1 MKLRLV
7 TVIGILAFAV
17 LAAAAADT
25 AKPIQSVAAFD
36 RLMQMSGEWESKDSA
51 GKKSHIR
58 YEVVSGGSAVV
69 ERFVSDAMGAD
80 NAMETVYYLDGNRLL
95 LTHYCMAHN
104 QPRMQA
110 ESFDSST
117 GELKF
122 AFLDA
127 TGLSSP
133 NAGHMHSVSMRFV
146 DSNHVNA
153 DWNFFQDGK
162 LKTTESVQYTR
173 VK

>member
-1 MKLRLV
+1 MKLRLAA
-7 TVIGILAFAV
+7 TIGILAAAV
-17 LAAAAADT
+17 LTAASDT
-25 AKPIQSVAAFD
+25 PKPIQSTAAFD
-36 RLMQMSGEWESKDSA
+36 RLKQMAGEWESKDSA

-69 ERFVSDAMGAD
+69 ERYVSDAMGPD
-80 NAMETVYYLDGNRLL
+80 NAMETVYYLDGDRLL

-110 ESFDSST
+110 ESFDPST
-117 GELKF
+117 GDLRF

-127 TGLSSP
+127 TGLSTQ
-133 NAGHMHSVSMRFV
+133 NAGHMHNVSMRFV

-153 DWNFFQDGK
+153 DWQFFQDGK
-162 LKTTESVQYTR
+162 LKMTESVQYTR

>member
-1 MKLRLV
+1 
-7 TVIGILAFAV
+7 
-17 LAAAAADT
+17 
-25 AKPIQSVAAFD
+25 
-36 RLMQMSGEWESKDSA
+36 
-51 GKKSHIR
+51 
-58 YEVVSGGSAVV
+58 
-69 ERFVSDAMGAD
+69 MGAD

>member
-1 MKLRLV
+1 MKLRLAM
-7 TVIGILAFAV
+7 VITV
-17 LAAAAADT
+17 LAAAVLAGASDT
-25 AKPIQSVAAFD
+25 TKLIQSAAAFD
-36 RLMQMSGEWESKDSA
+36 RLKQMAGEWESKDSA
-51 GKKSHIR
+51 GKQSHIR

-80 NAMETVYYLDGNRLL
+80 NAMETVYYLDGDRLL

-110 ESFDSST
+110 ESFDPST
-117 GELKF
+117 GDLRF

-133 NAGHMHSVSMRFV
+133 NTGHMH
-146 DSNHVNA
+146 
-153 DWNFFQDGK
+153 
-162 LKTTESVQYTR
+162 
-173 VK
+173 